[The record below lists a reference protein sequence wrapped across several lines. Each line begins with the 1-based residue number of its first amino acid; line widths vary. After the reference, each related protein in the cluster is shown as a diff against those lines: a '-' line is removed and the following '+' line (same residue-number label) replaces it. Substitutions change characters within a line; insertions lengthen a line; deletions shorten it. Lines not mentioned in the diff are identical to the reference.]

1 MECTAHSTLLTESFL
16 NQNHLDANMQL
27 HTLRLQADHSQAA
40 QILLKLLSYIDT
52 SCLEEISL
60 NFAIPYLDSPVLT
73 LLPWS
78 ALDAA
83 LVALPALR
91 QLTVV
96 KVLVS
101 PQGWRSRINQRT
113 VLLDAVH
120 RLPLCRDFGVGVGPT
135 DGNLNSRPPSRAAG
149 SRGYLTDLQ
158 AWRIPPQAF

>member
-1 MECTAHSTLLTESFL
+1 
-16 NQNHLDANMQL
+16 MQL

-149 SRGYLTDLQ
+149 SRGYLMDLQ